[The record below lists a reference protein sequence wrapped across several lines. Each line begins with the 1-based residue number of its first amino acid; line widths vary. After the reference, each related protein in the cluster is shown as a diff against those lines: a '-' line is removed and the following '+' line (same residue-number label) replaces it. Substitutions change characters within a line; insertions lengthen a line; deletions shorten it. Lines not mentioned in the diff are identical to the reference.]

1 MSPDFN
7 YNEVPLTF
15 LHCLNKQ
22 CKKAS
27 KCLRYM
33 VTAYVPA
40 RYSAISTV
48 NPNFIAS
55 CKDACP
61 YFMPDEKKRFALGI
75 TYLLDKIPH
84 SQAVSIKREM
94 IAELQR
100 ATYYRCWRKER
111 LIKPGEQER
120 IRQIFLKWGIN
131 EEPVYDEYV
140 EQYEW

>member
-1 MSPDFN
+1 
-7 YNEVPLTF
+7 
-15 LHCLNKQ
+15 
-22 CKKAS
+22 
-27 KCLRYM
+27 
-33 VTAYVPA
+33 
-40 RYSAISTV
+40 
-48 NPNFIAS
+48 
-55 CKDACP
+55 
-61 YFMPDEKKRFALGI
+61 
-75 TYLLDKIPH
+75 
-84 SQAVSIKREM
+84 M